1 MNLCAGDIPVQ
12 ADRGYEAPGGADPDS
27 FESALAEM
35 EGAVVESCAAHSE
48 WPARIAAGINGA
60 IEFAISN
67 PAVAR
72 KLAIDSRA
80 VGPQEGSIYPEM
92 VQRLAALLGAGAP
105 RSERLPASS
114 DESIVWVIV
123 AIISCHVR
131 SGTVDSL
138 GDGDPDLVF
147 LALLPYVGF
156 ADACRWSA
164 TL

>member
-12 ADRGYEAPGGADPDS
+12 ADRGYRGPERPDSDS
-27 FESALAEM
+27 FESAIAEI

-72 KLAIDSRA
+72 KLAVDSRA
-80 VGPQEGSIYPEM
+80 VAPPEGSTYPEM
-92 VQRLAALLGAGAP
+92 IQRLSALLGAGAP

-114 DESIVWVIV
+114 DESIVWVIA
-123 AIISCHVR
+123 AIVSCHVR

-138 GDGDPDLVF
+138 AEGDPDLVF

-156 ADACRWSA
+156 AEACRWSA